1 VTALLRYQAGIM
13 LRSHRWV
20 FPLIAYVLLISVAGV
35 GQKQPL
41 SSGLDWSAAMLVPVV
56 ALLTRSMLMAE
67 PQEARACVAAAAGPV
82 RAQLAVLIAA
92 LGGGVVLALAGTG
105 YEMVT
110 TGNVARLIS
119 AHPAQ
124 LGSSLAAGLGTALIC
139 IFVGSAIGA
148 LFNRPVIRH
157 QTLALL
163 STISAVILG
172 LLSSVSPANA
182 ALRGDGAAIRA
193 APWPTGVPF
202 LAAAAL
208 LTVTWLVSVWLAARR
223 SG

>member
-1 VTALLRYQAGIM
+1 MRALLRYQAGIL

-35 GQKQPL
+35 GQNQPL
-41 SSGLDWSAAMLVPVV
+41 ISGLDWSAAMLVPVV
-56 ALLTRSMLMAE
+56 ALLTRSMLLAE
-67 PQEARACVAAAAGPV
+67 PEAARACVAAATGPV
-82 RAQLAVLIAA
+82 RVQLAVLSAA
-92 LGGGVVLALAGTG
+92 LGGGLVLALAGAG

-110 TGNVARLIS
+110 TGNVGQLAARHPGQFAS
-119 AHPAQ
+119 A
-124 LGSSLAAGLGTALIC
+124 LAAGLGAALIC

-157 QTLALL
+157 QTVALL
-163 STISAVILG
+163 STISAVVLG

-182 ALRGDGAAIRA
+182 ALRGEGAAIQA
-193 APWPTGVPF
+193 AAWPTGVPF

-208 LTVTWLVSVWLAARR
+208 LTGSWLLSAWLAARR
-223 SG
+223 AG

>member
-82 RAQLAVLIAA
+82 RGQLAVLTAA
-92 LGGGVVLALAGTG
+92 LGGGIVLALAGAG

-110 TGNVARLIS
+110 TGDVARLIS
-119 AHPAQ
+119 AHPGQ
-124 LGSSLAAGLGTALIC
+124 LGSTLAAGQGTALIC

-208 LTVTWLVSVWLAARR
+208 LAVTWLVSVWLAAHR